1 MPDIHYLCFLIPCH
15 LPVAAAALGV
25 GRPAP
30 QDEADAAVGVPEHP
44 PPPPAVAATATTAAA
59 ALPPQGIVDQ
69 DMNDGDLEVYGKGG
83 DVEEEEEE
91 EDGTPAARST
101 CRAPPLN
108 ADGKAQGQSPDEA
121 LVFGCYG
128 CYNTLP
134 HPLVSFS
141 CPLQA
146 LSSAQARRSDHTSNV
161 ANRGMME
168 QGFIHGLR
176 GRSTRFLWLTS
187 LMTNRSYFLQ
197 PWLTSSWTR
206 PPHLPSPRLLST

>member
-69 DMNDGDLEVYGKGG
+69 DMNDGDLEVHGKGG
-83 DVEEEEEE
+83 DVEEEE

-168 QGFIHGLR
+168 QRFIHGRR
-176 GRSTRFLWLTS
+176 GQPTRFLWLTY
-187 LMTNRSYFLQ
+187 LMTNRSYFSR
-197 PWLTSSWTR
+197 PWLTSSLTR